1 MSVFW
6 SGHFLFNPIDWS
18 KDQSIGLKKE
28 KIRMEQLIKMGAYD
42 AKTHFPELLRSVR
55 NGKKFIITLRGVPVA
70 ELVPVGSLTRLDAT
84 RAAQEMEDFM
94 KNHPPLQNV
103 DIKALIE
110 EGRS

>member
-1 MSVFW
+1 
-6 SGHFLFNPIDWS
+6 
-18 KDQSIGLKKE
+18 
-28 KIRMEQLIKMGAYD
+28 MEQITEMGAYD

-84 RAAQEMEDFM
+84 KAAREMEDFM

-103 DIKALIE
+103 DIQALIE
-110 EGRS
+110 EGRSG